1 MKKVDAFFRS
11 FANLPPT
18 DSKIVAAGKV
28 SNAVKNVHDF
38 AQSCKAVTEN
48 DEVINLAKALK
59 EDPDT
64 CNKMHSD
71 VLAIVTN
78 VAKVMKDKPQ
88 LDSAAVNYLDLTN
101 QMKTAVQTCALSIET
116 SIVLPLVE
124 WSERVWKRFACSL
137 AHRLGNLKT
146 NGRSNLG
153 GVKEAVSEKVA
164 AFAEEFEPVSQ
175 NVLSMIG
182 MLSAVTK
189 ADRVSTTDF
198 DKHVLLGNQG
208 LETVK
213 LMQAIMKLEE
223 NLTDGQL
230 TDQGMSHAMQA
241 LAKSCKSMNKLKDA
255 ASKDADE
262 TSGLSIM
269 FKVFDKS
276 LCKWLLDVV
285 VQSTA
290 PLRRQFEDSVFACK
304 YLQDSCW

>member
-1 MKKVDAFFRS
+1 LDWGCLLRASDEEAASKLTAYIAEIAKKHIPFKEQVVHKSSHPWLNARCQQ
-11 FANLPPT
+11 L
-18 DSKIVAAGKV
+18 VA
-28 SNAVKNVHDF
+28 
-38 AQSCKAVTEN
+38 
-48 DEVINLAKALK
+48 
-59 EDPDT
+59 
-64 CNKMHSD
+64 
-71 VLAIVTN
+71 
-78 VAKVMKDKPQ
+78 
-88 LDSAAVNYLDLTN
+88 
-101 QMKTAVQTCALSIET
+101 
-116 SIVLPLVE
+116 
-124 WSERVWKRFACSL
+124 
-137 AHRLGNLKT
+137 
-146 NGRSNLG
+146 
-153 GVKEAVSEKVA
+153 EKVA

-189 ADRVSTTDF
+189 ADRVSTTDV

-213 LMQAIMKLEE
+213 LMQAILKLEE

-290 PLRRQFEDSVFACK
+290 LLRRQFEDSVFACK
-304 YLQDSCW
+304 YLQDNCW